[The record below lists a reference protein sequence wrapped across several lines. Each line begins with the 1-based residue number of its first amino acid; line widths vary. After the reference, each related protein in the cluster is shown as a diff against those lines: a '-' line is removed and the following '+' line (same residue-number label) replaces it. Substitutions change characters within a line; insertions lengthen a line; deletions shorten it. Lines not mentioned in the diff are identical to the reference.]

1 MPHDA
6 VDFIVSAVMAG
17 PDIVSQLCVHT
28 YGCRVIQRILEN
40 CHERQTRLILD
51 SILSHIHILIKD
63 QFGNYVIQH
72 ILEQG
77 KSPEDKNRIV
87 KSIKG
92 KVIDLSN
99 HKFASNVVEKCLEF
113 GSEKDRKDIIDEFL
127 ESHNYD
133 LSEEIMTLGGPQMNG
148 ALYTMMKDRY
158 GNYVIQ
164 KCIEVSKGKQRE
176 VLVKKIT
183 ACANVLRKQANYSRH
198 VYNFIEKMSSE
209 GGGGASLGLGIVP
222 TGGAPYQSSQGE
234 SGYGNYAG
242 REQYGEGYQNYDNQQ
257 QQHHYVQKRQGN
269 ASGNQSNKNKR
280 QV

>member
-1 MPHDA
+1 MPNDA
-6 VDFIVSAVMAG
+6 IDFIVSAVLEQQG
-17 PDIVSQLCVHT
+17 IVSELCIHT

-40 CHERQTRLILD
+40 CSDRQTRPILD
-51 SILSHIHILIKD
+51 AIFADIHSLIKD

-77 KSPEDKNRIV
+77 KDPEDKNKIV

-92 KVIDLSN
+92 KVIELSN
-99 HKFASNVVEKCLEF
+99 HKFASNVVEKCLEY
-113 GSEKDRKDIIDEFL
+113 GSEKDRKEIIDEFL
-127 ESHNYD
+127 ESTSYE
-133 LSEEIMTLGGPQMNG
+133 LGEEVVSLGGGSLNG

-209 GGGGASLGLGIVP
+209 GGGGAAFGVNPAG
-222 TGGAPYQSSQGE
+222 SS
-234 SGYGNYAG
+234 
-242 REQYGEGYQNYDNQQ
+242 
-257 QQHHYVQKRQGN
+257 
-269 ASGNQSNKNKR
+269 
-280 QV
+280 